1 MATLVKQLKLQIPA
15 GKAVPAPPLGPA
27 LGQAGVNIGEFVNQ
41 FNAAT
46 QDQMGSVVSTVINV
60 YDDRTFDFVIKTPPT
75 TSLILK
81 AAGLK
86 GGSGRPNV
94 KKVGSITDAQLTEI
108 AEIKMPDLNVHD
120 VEAAKKIVA
129 GSCRSA
135 GIEIKAAA

>member
-1 MATLVKQLKLQIPA
+1 MAKLAKQLKLQIPA

-60 YDDRTFDFVIKTPPT
+60 YDDRTFDFIIKTPPVS
-75 TSLILK
+75 SLIFK
-81 AAGLK
+81 AAGIK

-94 KKVGSITDAQLTEI
+94 KKAGSITDAQLTEI

-120 VEAAKKIVA
+120 VDAAKKIVA
-129 GSCRSA
+129 GSCRSM
-135 GIEIKAAA
+135 GIEIKD

>member
-1 MATLVKQLKLQIPA
+1 MAKLVKQLKLQIPA

-41 FNAAT
+41 FNSAT
-46 QDQMGSVVSTVINV
+46 QDQMGNIVSTVINV
-60 YDDRTFDFVIKTPPT
+60 YDDRSFDFVIKTPPVS
-75 TSLILK
+75 SLIFK
-81 AAGLK
+81 AAGIK

-94 KKVGSITDAQLTEI
+94 KSAGTITDAQLTEI

-129 GSCRSA
+129 GSCRSM
-135 GIEIKAAA
+135 GVQITE